1 VWNTGRSGFDT
12 AITTDKSKTNLAMM
26 YDGSAFL
33 PSSDSDSRPAGTPA
47 AHSSQQQRKGFVPQ
61 RATRL
66 QQPLPSPMIPP
77 EGRQTEGQV
86 QSLRREV
93 EQLRVEM
100 EAMRAGQHQPRTTE
114 EPPPG
119 YADS

>member
-1 VWNTGRSGFDT
+1 
-12 AITTDKSKTNLAMM
+12 
-26 YDGSAFL
+26 
-33 PSSDSDSRPAGTPA
+33 
-47 AHSSQQQRKGFVPQ
+47 
-61 RATRL
+61 
-66 QQPLPSPMIPP
+66 MIPP

-100 EAMRAGQHQPRTTE
+100 EAMRAGQHQPGTTE